1 MFSLTKYH
9 NSPLLPCVHRAAL
22 RFGTVWLWVLGLLML
37 YIITS
42 RHGRQPPD
50 AYVKYLLLALPG
62 LGALA
67 LAWMIEWYRSIRR

>member
-1 MFSLTKYH
+1 MFSIAKNH
-9 NSPLLPCVHRAAL
+9 ESPLLPSVHRAAL
-22 RFGTVWLWVLGLLML
+22 RFGTVWLWVLGLLLL

-50 AYVKYLLLALPG
+50 AYAKYVLLALPG

-67 LAWMIEWYRSIRR
+67 LAWMIEWYRSMRR